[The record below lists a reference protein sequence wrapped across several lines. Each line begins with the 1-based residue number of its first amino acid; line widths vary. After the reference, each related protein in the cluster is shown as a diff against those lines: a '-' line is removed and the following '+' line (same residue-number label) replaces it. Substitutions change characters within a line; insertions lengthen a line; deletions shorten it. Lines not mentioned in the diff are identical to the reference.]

1 MEIRVEHNDGII
13 SFGADTK
20 NTVIHAENV
29 TPDWERLAA
38 ELEQL
43 RRNPEPTMREFAA
56 EAAED
61 VKKKDKAGLKKRLA
75 KWLPH
80 IGMSLETAY
89 YIVEIA
95 TKFGIL

>member
-1 MEIRVEHNDGII
+1 MEIRVERNDGII
-13 SFGADTK
+13 SFGADTQ
-20 NTVIHAENV
+20 NTVIHADGAV
-29 TPDWERLAA
+29 PDWERLAA

-43 RRNPEPTMREFAA
+43 RHNSEQTVREFAA
-56 EAAED
+56 ETAED

-75 KWLPH
+75 KWLPR
-80 IGMSLETAY
+80 IGIGLETAY

>member
-1 MEIRVEHNDGII
+1 MEIRVERNDGII

-20 NTVIHAENV
+20 NTVIYAEN
-29 TPDWERLAA
+29 TAPDWERLAA

-43 RRNPEPTMREFAA
+43 RRNPEPKVREFAA
-56 EAAED
+56 ETAEV
-61 VKKKDKAGLKKRLA
+61 VKKQDKAGLKKRLA
-75 KWLPH
+75 KWLPR
-80 IGMSLETAY
+80 IGMGLETAY

>member
-1 MEIRVEHNDGII
+1 MEIRVERNDGII

-20 NTVIHAENV
+20 NTVIHADGV
-29 TPDWERLAA
+29 TPDWGRLAA

-43 RRNPEPTMREFAA
+43 RRNPEQTVRKFA
-56 EAAED
+56 EETAED
-61 VKKKDKAGLKKRLA
+61 VEKKDKEGLKKRLA
-75 KWLPH
+75 KWLPR
-80 IGMSLETAY
+80 IGIGLETAY